1 MAIRNSSSSGLL
13 DSDAHAIE
21 AGAGPA
27 ASAPTVADERRA
39 DTPTLVI
46 EPVGRWPGLNLPELW
61 AYRELFYFMVW
72 RDLKIRYQQ
81 TVLGVSWA
89 IIQPV
94 VSVLI
99 FTIIFGRLAKVPS
112 DGVPYPLFAL
122 AAMIPWLF
130 FSTAYSNASM
140 SLIGHANM
148 LSKIYF
154 PRLIIPMTPVL
165 VGLVDFAIS
174 ALLLVIG
181 MLVFRVGPSPWA
193 LVLVPFLLLVL
204 LATTAGVG
212 SLLAAVNLEFRDV
225 KHVVPFMTQIWMYGS
240 PIAYPMSLVPPQW
253 RPLYALN
260 PLAGVVEGLRASLF
274 DLPIPWTTILVS
286 SMSASA
292 LFAFGLLHFRRTEP
306 RFADIA

>member
-1 MAIRNSSSSGLL
+1 MSIRNSSSTGVLAP
-13 DSDAHAIE
+13 DAMATE
-21 AGAGPA
+21 ADAAPT
-27 ASAPTVADERRA
+27 ASAPSAVDGRRA

-46 EPVGRWPGLNLPELW
+46 EPVGRWPGLDMSELW

-112 DGVPYPLFAL
+112 DGLPYPLFAL

-174 ALLLVIG
+174 ALLLVVG

-204 LATTAGVG
+204 LATTAGIG

-225 KHVVPFMTQIWMYGS
+225 KHVVPFMTQIWMYAS

-253 RPLYALN
+253 QPLYALN
-260 PLAGVVEGLRASLF
+260 PLAGVIEGLRASLF
-274 DLPIPWTTILVS
+274 DLPIPWMSILIS
-286 SMSASA
+286 SLSAA
-292 LFAFGLLHFRRTEP
+292 TLFAFGLLHFRRTEP